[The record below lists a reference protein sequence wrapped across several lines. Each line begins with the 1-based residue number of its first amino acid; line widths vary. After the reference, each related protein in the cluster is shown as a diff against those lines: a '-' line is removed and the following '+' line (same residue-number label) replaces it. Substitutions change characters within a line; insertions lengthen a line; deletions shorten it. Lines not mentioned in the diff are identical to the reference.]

1 MSSSASFSKV
11 TSSSVLTATCIL
23 GLLYFGR
30 DVLEPLALSLVLSL
44 ILAPLVRALARTGMG
59 QMPSTLIAVLL
70 SSVCVLGVCIVLAAQ
85 MVAVTADLPQ
95 YRAAIQT
102 KLETVREIT
111 ERPFARIQAEL
122 RAVAPALPVAPAP
135 TRRGGAALA
144 AGQNKPI
151 AVEIRTPELSTT
163 ATVTRLLSLV
173 SGPIGKAGLVLVL
186 LIFILLEHESLRDR
200 VVRLAGK
207 GEVGR
212 TMRALGDAT
221 EGVSRFFFSQF
232 LVNVVFGTVVGA
244 ALWAAD
250 VPHAALFGALSGL
263 LRFVPYLGALV
274 AGAAIALFVAAIDP
288 GWTLALTCVAI
299 FVGLEL
305 IVANVVEPKVYG
317 HSSGLSPLAV
327 MVSALFWGAM
337 WGPVGL
343 LLSTPLTLCLVVAGR
358 HVRALEPITILFAD
372 TPNTSEAQRFYHRII
387 SGDADAIIRDAHA
400 YLRKFNFARYCDQVL
415 LPGLALGADEY
426 ATGRIEKA
434 QQNKVRATIAALAEA
449 VLPISGSARKSRGL
463 RRVSM
468 LDANVGA
475 HLRQMRQLHL
485 GRWQGSLDVP
495 PGSIA
500 LAAGLP
506 NERDDL
512 LNELFVLSLREVGL
526 DARSVSVAAPDEGPG
541 PDRSNLVSTV
551 FLTYPLKGT
560 LVQWQVVAG
569 HFRERLPQALMV
581 TIRLSPD
588 DRDADQ
594 SVVEQS
600 VDMVL
605 RTYEEGV
612 ALLTP
617 EAPVPA

>member
-1 MSSSASFSKV
+1 
-11 TSSSVLTATCIL
+11 
-23 GLLYFGR
+23 
-30 DVLEPLALSLVLSL
+30 
-44 ILAPLVRALARTGMG
+44 
-59 QMPSTLIAVLL
+59 
-70 SSVCVLGVCIVLAAQ
+70 
-85 MVAVTADLPQ
+85 LPQ

-135 TRRGGAALA
+135 TRRGGATLA

-512 LNELFVLSLREVGL
+512 LNELFVLSLRELGL

-551 FLTYPLKGT
+551 FLTYPLKDT

-594 SVVEQS
+594 SVVEQC

>member
-1 MSSSASFSKV
+1 MSNSASFRQV
-11 TSSSVLTATCIL
+11 TSGSVLTATCVL

-44 ILAPLVRALARTGMG
+44 IIAPLVRAIARTGIG
-59 QMPSTLIAVLL
+59 QLPATLISVLL
-70 SSVCVLGVCIVLAAQ
+70 SAICILGVCIMLASQ
-85 MVAVTADLPQ
+85 IVAMTADLPQ

-102 KLETVREIT
+102 KLEKVRELT

-122 RAVAPALPVAPAP
+122 RAVSPLAPPAIAPA
-135 TRRGGAALA
+135 RRGGAALA
-144 AGQNKPI
+144 TGLNKPI
-151 AVEIRTPELSTT
+151 PVEIHAPQLSSTET
-163 ATVTRLLSLV
+163 LTRLLSQV
-173 SGPIGKAGLVLVL
+173 SGPIGKVGLILVL
-186 LIFILLEHESLRDR
+186 LVFILLEHESLRDR
-200 VVRLAGK
+200 IVRLAGK

-232 LVNVVFGTVVGA
+232 LVNVIFGTVVGL
-244 ALWAAD
+244 ALWGAD

-288 GWTLALTCVAI
+288 GWSLAVSCLVV
-299 FVGLEL
+299 FGVLEL

-317 HSSGLSPLAV
+317 QSSGLSPLAV

-358 HVRALEPITILFAD
+358 HVRALEPITILFAEM
-372 TPNTSEAQRFYHRII
+372 PSANEAQRFYHRII
-387 SGDADAIIRDAHA
+387 SGEAEAIIRDAHA
-400 YLRKFNFARYCDQVL
+400 YLRKFSFARYCDQVL

-449 VLPISGSARKSRGL
+449 VLPGTGGL
-463 RRVSM
+463 RKHLRRRRISM

-495 PGSIA
+495 PRSIA
-500 LAAGLP
+500 LCAGLP

-512 LNELFVLSLREVGL
+512 LNELFVLSLREGGL
-526 DARSVSVAAPDEGPG
+526 DARSVAVGAPRDGPG
-541 PDRSNLVSTV
+541 PDHGDLVSTV
-551 FLTYPLKGT
+551 FLTYPLKET
-560 LVQWQVVAG
+560 IERWQVVADE
-569 HFRERLPQALMV
+569 FRARLPQALFV
-581 TIRLSPD
+581 TIRLDPD
-588 DRDADQ
+588 SRDADQ
-594 SVVEQS
+594 AVVERS

-605 RTYEEGV
+605 RTFEEGV
-612 ALLTP
+612 ALLGAD
-617 EAPVPA
+617 APAPR